1 MVEKDGHTK
10 VTIIPTG
17 LSYTQQGRWNVTLRF
32 GPAITRSDYIDSTH
46 LLRDV
51 EMRVR
56 ELSDESTGTE
66 SLHAEETI
74 QL

>member
-1 MVEKDGHTK
+1 MVEKDEHTK

-17 LSYTQQGRWNVTLRF
+17 LSYTQQGHWDVTLRF
-32 GPAITRSDYIDSTH
+32 GPALSRSDYIDSTH
-46 LLRDV
+46 LLQDV

-56 ELSDESTGTE
+56 ELSGESAGIE